1 MPIFG
6 LSDITFFSFIFSF
19 FLMSFWAKIDL
30 FDLAAVKS
38 ALFVSLLLLGFV
50 ALK

>member
-6 LSDITFFSFIFSF
+6 LSDITFFSFIFS

-38 ALFVSLLLLGFV
+38 ALFVSLLLGFV